1 MIQTGDILFQTK
13 FFSDVSVLHM
23 GMNVKVRCHRKI
35 VDDVIK
41 VMGYSFPN
49 DFLQGLYRGVVDA
62 DIYRDRY
69 VHRHTKR
76 GIDSAHFYSYVDEAA
91 KLFRDGNH
99 YDAGHALGIAIHIAQ
114 DLAILRGSSGWHNIM
129 ERYCESFE

>member
-1 MIQTGDILFQTK
+1 
-13 FFSDVSVLHM
+13 M

-91 KLFRDGNH
+91 KLF
-99 YDAGHALGIAIHIAQ
+99 
-114 DLAILRGSSGWHNIM
+114 S
-129 ERYCESFE
+129 